1 MAAAFLTK
9 KWHKVTAI
17 VLVSLIALISIAAI
31 FVNSYWSPIFSSKV
45 KDIVAKSSDGLYTVD
60 FSSAELHI
68 VRGTVDIYNIVLK
81 PDTTVYNL
89 KRRQN
94 IAPNNLVELRVQRLT
109 LRHIHPFSL
118 YFLHRLDIGEVELDQ
133 PDVKITY
140 QLNHK
145 KDTVLKDH
153 KTAWQKISK
162 SLHSLH
168 IGNILLGDVKF
179 KYEDY
184 SGNKLA
190 ISELKEMNVTA
201 RDLLIDSAT
210 QTDRSRLL
218 YCKDIIAELNNYA
231 GEAPNKLYTYRF
243 NHLRLSTRDSTLNI
257 EGLSLKPIRTDAF
270 FAQAKTD
277 KFTVHLDS
285 LQLNNF
291 DFLSYHKYRIIS
303 ASCLIL
309 HSGSL
314 EVFGNPKQTKQPT
327 DRVITFPNV
336 GLYQIKS
343 DVKLDTLRVK
353 KITVYYTEFNQKS
366 NKTGTISFN
375 NTSGSFVNITT
386 RPAALQQNNS
396 CNVDLVT
403 YFMNRGKLNVHFM
416 FNLTDQAH
424 SFAYKG
430 TLGGM
435 DLKDIN
441 PAVRPLTMVK
451 INSGTLKQLDFDIR
465 ANQAGSHGTVR
476 VLYNNLNIS
485 LLRQDTMFNALQTK
499 AIPSLFANIFIIK
512 HDNPDKP
519 GDAPRV
525 TNVTLTRSSE
535 TPFFKFV
542 WQGLL
547 DGLKP
552 AIGLD
557 KETQAHTT
565 AMVQQMAADKK
576 DRQANR
582 AVRREKR
589 AERKALRAEKKAG
602 GE

>member
-1 MAAAFLTK
+1 MAAAILTK

-17 VLVSLIALISIAAI
+17 VLASLVAFILIAAI

-45 KDIVAKSSDGLYTVD
+45 KDVVAKSSDGLYTVD
-60 FSSAELHI
+60 FSSAEVHVL
-68 VRGTVDIYNIVLK
+68 RGTVEIFNIVLK
-81 PDTTVYNL
+81 PDTTVYNF
-89 KRRQN
+89 KKKQS
-94 IAPNNLVELRVQRLT
+94 IAPNNLVELRVKKLT
-109 LRHIHPFSL
+109 LRHTHPFLL
-118 YFLHRLDIGEVELDQ
+118 YFRHKLDIGEVELNQ

-145 KDTVLKDH
+145 KDTVLRNN

-162 SLHSLH
+162 SLHSIH

-190 ISELKEMNVTA
+190 ISELKEMNITA
-201 RDLLIDSAT
+201 RDLLIDSVT

-218 YCKDIIAELNNYA
+218 YCKDIIAELNNYT
-231 GEAPNKLYTYRF
+231 GESPDKLYTYRF
-243 NHLRLSTRDSTLNI
+243 NHLRLSTRDSRLNI

-277 KFTVHLDS
+277 KFTMHLDS

-314 EVFGNPKQTKQPT
+314 EVFGNPNHTKQLT
-327 DRVITFPNV
+327 DRVVTFPNV

-343 DVKLDTLRVK
+343 DVKLDTVRVK

-375 NTSGSFVNITT
+375 NTSGRFINITA
-386 RPAALQQNNS
+386 RPAALQQNNT

-403 YFMNRGKLNVHFM
+403 YFMNRGKLNVHFL
-416 FNLTDQAH
+416 FNLTDKDH

-435 DLKDIN
+435 DLKDVN
-441 PAVRPLTMVK
+441 PAIRPLTMVK
-451 INSGTLKQLDFDIR
+451 INSGSLKQLDFDIR

-485 LLRQDTMFNALQTK
+485 LLKEDTMLNSLQTK

-525 TNVTLTRSSE
+525 TNVTYTRSGE

-557 KETQAHTT
+557 KETQEHTT
-565 AMVQQMAADKK
+565 AMVRQMAADKK
-576 DRQANR
+576 ERQTKR
-582 AVRREKR
+582 ALRREKR
-589 AERKALRAEKKAG
+589 AERKALRAEKKANG
-602 GE
+602 Q